1 MSRTTS
7 RVGKR
12 GTIVIPADLRRK
24 YGLEEGALVLVEE
37 GEEGV
42 TLRPAMALPVEI
54 YSARRK
60 AELLLENA
68 VDEEDYRRAVEE
80 VRKLGLDPAD
90 VPHEKP

>member
-1 MSRTTS
+1 MSSTTS

-12 GTIVIPADLRRK
+12 GSIVIPADLRRK
-24 YGLEEGALVLVEE
+24 YGLEEGSLVLVEE

-42 TLRPAMALPVEI
+42 TLRPAVALPVEI

-68 VDEEDYRRAVEE
+68 VDEEDYRRAVKA

>member
-1 MSRTTS
+1 M
-7 RVGKR
+7 
-12 GTIVIPADLRRK
+12 IPADLRRK
-24 YGLEEGALVLVEE
+24 YGLEEGSLVLVEE

-42 TLRPAMALPVEI
+42 TLRPAVALPVEI

-68 VDEEDYRRAVEE
+68 VDEEDYRRAVKA